1 MKTKK
6 SVLIAREL
14 KRIAKA
20 NHGQLLPEKVVE
32 AARPNSSP
40 LHNRFEWDDTEA
52 AQQYRLWQARHLIR
66 VCVEYLPGV
75 STPTEVFVSLST
87 DRVEGKGY
95 RVMTEVLSREDSREQ
110 MLEDALAELNIF
122 RLKYRRLKELSDVF
136 EAIDRHIK

>member
-32 AARPNSSP
+32 AARPNNSP

-52 AQQYRLWQARHLIR
+52 A
-66 VCVEYLPGV
+66 
-75 STPTEVFVSLST
+75 S
-87 DRVEGKGY
+87 
-95 RVMTEVLSREDSREQ
+95 
-110 MLEDALAELNIF
+110 
-122 RLKYRRLKELSDVF
+122 
-136 EAIDRHIK
+136 